1 MKKRKIEFTY
11 ASEKNT
17 VTICQIFDKF
27 GKVYVGQAVCH
38 PDDLDMVN
46 RMTGAALAQMRAEL
60 SMLRD
65 LRDSEIIP
73 NLKAI
78 KRIYN
83 GLKKYKKPLLKKELK
98 GAEFSY
104 SAIRGMIKGKKE
116 EIADFI
122 LAKEKF
128 YQGVRRNRRILKE
141 EENKYKDNNA

>member
-11 ASEKNT
+11 ASESNA

-38 PDDLDMVN
+38 PDDRDMVN
-46 RMTGAALAQMRAEL
+46 EMTGAALAQMRAEL

-73 NLKAI
+73 ELKAI
-78 KRIYN
+78 RRIYN
-83 GLKKYKKPLLKKELK
+83 SLKKHKKPLLRRELNT
-98 GAEFSY
+98 AEFTY
-104 SAIRGMIKGKKE
+104 AAIKGVIKGKKQ

-128 YQGVRRNRRILKE
+128 YQGVRRNRRLEE
-141 EENKYKDNNA
+141 EENKHKGNND